1 MKQKQPLSIILG
13 IIIAALLLG
22 GCNAAGNAEKNAKD
36 ATPLPPVI
44 QTSNTVSAEAFLA
57 PLRKANLAFEGG
69 GPVIELAVK
78 EGDAVKAGQVLA
90 QLGNADAQAAVASAE
105 AALAQAQA
113 NLAQVKAG
121 PTAEQIGV
129 AEAAVT
135 RAQANLAQVVAGAP
149 DATAE
154 QIAVAQ
160 ARVNTLKA
168 QLAQVK
174 AGTRPETIAASLASV
189 RQAQNALKLAQSDY
203 DKIAYAADSDQAQ
216 PIALALQN
224 ATLTYEAAL
233 ANYQALLNGP
243 TPEEIA
249 VVQAQL
255 AEGEAALAQTKASPA
270 VVTAEQIAVAQAG
283 VLEAEAALAQTKA
296 GPTAEQIAVAEA
308 GAQQAEAALQ
318 QAQLALNKLSLT
330 APFDGEIAGVAIEV
344 GEIAAPGAP
353 VITLADL
360 SAWQLETDDLT
371 ELDVVKV
378 NPGQSV
384 DIKFDALPGESFSGV
399 VKEINPRS
407 ITKAGDVTYT
417 VVIELDDAADPRL
430 RWGMTAFVEIKTE

>member
-1 MKQKQPLSIILG
+1 MKRASISFALIIIL
-13 IIIAALLLG
+13 IPALLLG
-22 GCNAAGNAEKNAKD
+22 CKTANDAEKTAAD

-44 QTSNTVSAEAFLA
+44 QTGNTVSAEAFLA
-57 PLRKANLAFEGG
+57 PLREADLAFEGG
-69 GPVIELAVK
+69 GKLVELAVK
-78 EGDAVKAGQVLA
+78 EGDAVKAGQPLA
-90 QLGNADAQAAVASAE
+90 RLNDADAQAAVAVAE

-216 PIALALQN
+216 PIALALEN
-224 ATLTYEAAL
+224 ATLNYEAAL

-243 TPEEIA
+243 RPEEIA
-249 VVQAQL
+249 VMQAQV
-255 AEGEAALAQTKASPA
+255 AEGEAALAQAKAPSVA
-270 VVTAEQIAVAQAG
+270 VTAEQIAA
-283 VLEAEAALAQTKA
+283 
-296 GPTAEQIAVAEA
+296 AEA

-318 QAQLALNKLSLT
+318 QTRLALDKLSLT
-330 APFDGEIAGVAIEV
+330 APFDGEIISVNIEI
-344 GEIAAPGAP
+344 GEIAAPGVP
-353 VITLADL
+353 VINLADL
-360 SAWQLETDDLT
+360 STWQLETEDLT

-378 NPGQSV
+378 SAGQSV
-384 DIKFDALPGESFSGV
+384 EIKFDALPGKTFSGT
-399 VKEINPRS
+399 VKKIDLRS

-417 VVIELDDAADPRL
+417 VIIELNDAADPRL
-430 RWGMTAFVEIKTE
+430 RWGMTAFVKIKTE